1 MGYGNSRLCPSSLHI
16 AQRRFLFFRVAAS
29 FARSWGVFIRRV
41 DFALLLEL
49 EAFAPFALT
58 GVVDLPAWVVV
69 CTWPGT
75 GGSGAVDLPAWVV
88 CSWPGPWAPISSWG
102 GITST
107 LSAPARGGGN
117 VRLLNEVLARSWAS
131 EIELSTSCDGAI
143 LSVLSQRWTMILKH
157 ILTTCYC
164 VGACHRLR
172 ARVEQQL
179 PVVRWKQQ
187 QEWLQEFEPC

>member
-1 MGYGNSRLCPSSLHI
+1 MGYGNSRLCPFWPHVVQWRPLS
-16 AQRRFLFFRVAAS
+16 FRVAAC
-29 FARSWGVFIRRV
+29 FARSWGVSIRRV
-41 DFALLLEL
+41 DFALPLIEL
-49 EAFAPFALT
+49 EARAFEMLDCAPFALT
-58 GVVDLPAWVVV
+58 
-69 CTWPGT
+69 
-75 GGSGAVDLPAWVV
+75 GAVDLPAWVV

-107 LSAPARGGGN
+107 LSNPVRGGGN